1 MALGRRGNSAEE
13 TDRTG
18 SGGNARRVLVPWFPV
33 YGGLRHLLQ
42 TWAGCRKSHVT
53 GLGRTLAQLRGTPQK
68 PVNWRDPDS
77 WIQEKLDGEDRKLAQ
92 VIWTESGKSVNP
104 RYTAGQWSLSQ
115 KYELLVDGGD
125 GNLRLTERG
134 RDFIDHEFGDAEAFL
149 DLQEGLIELLTIVA
163 DSGPAQSGALSQP
176 WVEFLGRHSRL
187 RSPATIRDTLRRRL
201 SNLLDR
207 RLINR
212 ERLKY
217 TITDTG
223 LEYLKRVSPTP
234 PDDEL
239 QAIRDLTRKREIT
252 VRGDLHERLLQMDPT
267 AFEHLV
273 ARVLEAMGYED
284 VKVIGQSGDGGV
296 DVVAEIEL
304 GVTSVREV
312 VQVKRHK
319 RTIQR
324 KDLDALRGSLHRFN
338 AVRGT
343 IVTTS
348 DFARGTK
355 KAAFEQGAAPIT
367 LIDGKKLID
376 LLIEHDLGVR
386 KHDIKVLSV
395 DLEGLANMEELS
407 SG

>member
-1 MALGRRGNSAEE
+1 MEE
-13 TDRTG
+13 TGRTE
-18 SGGNARRVLVPWFPV
+18 SGGNGRRVRVPSFPV
-33 YGGLRHLLQ
+33 YGGLRHLLSI
-42 TWAGCRKSHVT
+42 WAGRRKSHVT
-53 GLGRTLAQLRGTPQK
+53 GLRSTLAQLRGTPQK

-92 VIWTESGKSVNP
+92 AIWTDSGKSVNP
-104 RYTAGQWSLSQ
+104 RHTAGDWILSQ
-115 KYELLVDGGD
+115 KYRLLVDGGD

-134 RDFIDHEFGDAEAFL
+134 RDFIDYEFGEAEAFL

-163 DSGPAQSGALSQP
+163 ESGPGRFGALVEP
-176 WVEFLGRHSRL
+176 WAEFLERHSRFL
-187 RSPATIRDTLRRRL
+187 SPSTIHDTLRRRL
-201 SNLLDR
+201 RNLLDR
-207 RLINR
+207 RLVNR

-217 TITDTG
+217 TVTDKG
-223 LEYLKRVSPTP
+223 LQYLKRVGAKP

-239 QAIRDLTRKREIT
+239 QAIRNLTRKREVT
-252 VRGDLHERLLQMDPT
+252 VREDLHEHLLQMDPT

-273 ARVLEAMGYED
+273 ARVLAAMDYED
-284 VKVIGQSGDGGV
+284 IEVIGQSGDGGV

-324 KDLDALRGSLHRFN
+324 KDLDALRGSLYRFN

-348 DFARGTK
+348 SFARGTK
-355 KAAFEQGAAPIT
+355 KAAFAQGAAPIT

-386 KHDIKVLSV
+386 KHDIEVLSV
-395 DLEGLANMEELS
+395 DLEGLANVEELS
-407 SG
+407 GG